1 MQQSSAIPSK
11 PKGEHEMSINDI
23 KAGGRA
29 RVKGLLAHGTMRRRM
44 LDIGL
49 VNGAEVEC
57 VGQSPMGDPR
67 AYLICGAV
75 IAIRRSDGDKVIIE
89 EK

>member
-1 MQQSSAIPSK
+1 
-11 PKGEHEMSINDI
+11 MSINDI
-23 KAGGRA
+23 KTGERA

-75 IAIRRSDGDKVIIE
+75 IAIRRSDGDNVIIE
-89 EK
+89 DI

>member
-1 MQQSSAIPSK
+1 M
-11 PKGEHEMSINDI
+11 ERCINDI
-23 KAGGRA
+23 EIGGRA
-29 RVKGLLAHGTMRRRM
+29 AVKGLLAHGTMRRRM

-57 VGQSPMGDPR
+57 VGLSPMGDPR

-75 IAIRRSDGDKVIIE
+75 IAIRRSDGDKVIINV
-89 EK
+89 KR

>member
-1 MQQSSAIPSK
+1 
-11 PKGEHEMSINDI
+11 
-23 KAGGRA
+23 
-29 RVKGLLAHGTMRRRM
+29 M

-75 IAIRRSDGDKVIIE
+75 IAIRRSDGDKVIINV
-89 EK
+89 KR

>member
-1 MQQSSAIPSK
+1 
-11 PKGEHEMSINDI
+11 MSINDI

-49 VNGAEVEC
+49 VNGAEVGRVRLLCGEP
-57 VGQSPMGDPR
+57 VPPR
-67 AYLICGAV
+67 AESALAV
-75 IAIRRSDGDKVIIE
+75 LKAGLPG
-89 EK
+89 

>member
-1 MQQSSAIPSK
+1 
-11 PKGEHEMSINDI
+11 MSINDI
-23 KAGGRA
+23 ETGGRA
-29 RVKGLLAHGTMRRRM
+29 RVRGLLAHGTMRRRM

-49 VNGAEVEC
+49 VSGAEVEC

-89 EK
+89 DQG

>member
-1 MQQSSAIPSK
+1 MN
-11 PKGEHEMSINDI
+11 SINDMEI
-23 KAGGRA
+23 GARA
-29 RVKGLLAHGTMRRRM
+29 AVKGLLAHGTMRRRM

-49 VNGAEVEC
+49 VDGAEVEC

-89 EK
+89 D